1 MSLIV
6 ILTWN
11 LASLTIG
18 NNSNMS
24 FSIVSY
30 NTGRIVSM
38 IELTS
43 THQWAEEPVIDYIHR
58 WRNLSLNF
66 KDRLSKVSALDVCIQ
81 GMNWELPY
89 ILQGVKL
96 KSFEELATRSH
107 NMELSIAAAGSQAL
121 PIQEPKKAKEKY
133 EFHKGGKAP
142 TKIEVIQSMSV
153 STAQFK
159 FFANVSIG

>member
-1 MSLIV
+1 
-6 ILTWN
+6 
-11 LASLTIG
+11 
-18 NNSNMS
+18 MS

-30 NTGRIVSM
+30 STGRIVSM

-58 WRNLSLNF
+58 WRNLSLN
-66 KDRLSKVSALDVCIQ
+66 C
-81 GMNWELPY
+81 
-89 ILQGVKL
+89 VKT
-96 KSFEELATRSH
+96 KFFEELATRAY
-107 NMELSIAAAGSQAL
+107 NMKLSTAAAGSQAL

-133 EFHKGGKAP
+133 EFHKEGKAP
-142 TKIEVIQSMSV
+142 TKIEGIQSMSV